1 MSSEEVSPRHR
12 IQAAQEIRTVASGG
26 SGADRPT
33 DSNMFIIKIDLS
45 AGGGPVETYS
55 KEINTPTVDPNNTL
69 EGKPDGDGQW

>member
-1 MSSEEVSPRHR
+1 M
-12 IQAAQEIRTVASGG
+12 AAAPIAQQK
-26 SGADRPT
+26 
-33 DSNMFIIKIDLS
+33 SNMFIIKIDLS